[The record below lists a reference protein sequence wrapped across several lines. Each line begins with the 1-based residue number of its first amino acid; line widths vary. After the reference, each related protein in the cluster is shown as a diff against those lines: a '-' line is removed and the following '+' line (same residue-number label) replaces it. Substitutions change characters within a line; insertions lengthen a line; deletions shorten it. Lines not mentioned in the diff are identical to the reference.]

1 MIHVIIGSM
10 RAGKSASLIDYT
22 KFLKDK
28 KYKVFYP
35 SSCNK
40 CENFVV
46 SREDNKKIKAVKIF
60 EVKDLYNYID
70 GLDTILIDE
79 YQFICASNEID
90 NFMDFLEYCDVKNI
104 DVYLFGLQLDY
115 MCRSFDV
122 TQRVLPY
129 ADSVIVLNARCDYCG
144 EKASRCLR
152 IVDGN
157 IDVSPDSN
165 TIILEGS
172 NVEYKSVCRKCF
184 REKSGISAI
193 K

>member
-1 MIHVIIGSM
+1 MTWKEWLESEYINTVSDPDFSTGTGFQYS
-10 RAGKSASLIDYT
+10 SSDDYM
-22 KFLKDK
+22 FWGPGPCYYILGL
-28 KYKVFYP
+28 
-35 SSCNK
+35 
-40 CENFVV
+40 
-46 SREDNKKIKAVKIF
+46 DNKKIKAVKIF

-129 ADSVIVLNARCDYCG
+129 ADSVIVLSARCDYCG
-144 EKASRCLR
+144 EKASRCL
-152 IVDGN
+152 
-157 IDVSPDSN
+157 
-165 TIILEGS
+165 
-172 NVEYKSVCRKCF
+172 
-184 REKSGISAI
+184 
-193 K
+193 